1 METRTKRRWQKA
13 ALAAALVAVVAV
25 VGALEAFPFQTYAFQ
40 APEAVGFSVLT
51 NSTTLAPGQTLG
63 LAMKDTNYLP
73 FPNEPPGGFVF
84 LDRMNLSSGFCGSIY
99 PFGVAAYAGDYSL
112 GNVSSATQVQVFDV
126 FGYFL
131 CPLIS
136 IGPFALSPFRSVTK
150 TAHIDGY
157 WTAGQTQ
164 APGGGFSEGVF
175 HPFAPGEYTLVVGD
189 GWGHTA
195 VVHFRV
201 TAGT

>member
-73 FPNEPPGGFVF
+73 FPNSPRSRLG
-84 LDRMNLSSGFCGSIY
+84 MNLSSGVCGLLF